1 LYAFHEEKKIEE
13 AKQQRLPEQMAY
25 IPEETEPLEGLG
37 GVNRDLVQRVGE
49 RAADQRIATV
59 DQDATIIES
68 RNKEALP
75 T

>member
-1 LYAFHEEKKIEE
+1 LRRPNNNVCRKSSPIFRK
-13 AKQQRLPEQMAY
+13 RPSRW
-25 IPEETEPLEGLG
+25 EGLG

-49 RAADQRIATV
+49 RAVDQRMATV
-59 DQDATIIES
+59 DQDASIIES